1 MTMAGMVKTYTE
13 LAGAAIESLSHS
25 TESWKSFLTTASR
38 FYKYSFPDQLM
49 IYAQRPNAT
58 ACAPLDLWNKQF
70 GRFVRRGVKGIA
82 LIDDS
87 GNFPRIKYVFDV
99 KDTFPMRENPRP
111 VKLWAMG
118 EEHTQTVLEMLS
130 KDYDSDENS
139 LPETL
144 EYIARTLAE
153 EYYRD
158 NEADI
163 QFGYEDDIEELFTDT
178 LSKSVNFMLLT
189 RCGLETGGVFGTEDY
204 EAVRSLSSDLI
215 FALGTAASD
224 LSEQVL
230 RRIEATVKHYE
241 RVKEVENTR
250 NERIENYD
258 RNPYLHSA
266 GGLSPAEHH
275 AEHADTRT
283 GGNRAVRVTP
293 QKLSERTP
301 PDNVQPPA
309 VDSEIDTAPV
319 GDSEDGELQAVAD
332 DEADNESEP
341 ARSRDEQPE
350 ITSRAT
356 DFYGDSVRI
365 ANDWQT
371 AVETILR
378 DGSNQKNSHFH
389 IAAFFSRDLG
399 IEANTEFLKHEYL
412 FTKNALPGGK
422 GLEINNRKISVWFN
436 ENGITFNSGT
446 SLTLSWEQA
455 AS

>member
-1 MTMAGMVKTYTE
+1 MEVMTMAGMVKTCTE

-25 TESWKSFLTTASR
+25 TETWKSFLTTAAR
-38 FYKYSFPDQLM
+38 FYKYNFLDQLM

-87 GNFPRIKYVFDV
+87 GNLPRIKYVFDV

-111 VKLWAMG
+111 VKLWAMS
-118 EEHTQTVLEMLS
+118 EEHTQTVLETLS

-144 EYIARTLAE
+144 EFIARTLAE

-189 RCGLETGGVFGTEDY
+189 RCGLETDGVFGEEDY

-215 FALGTAASD
+215 FALGTASSE

-230 RRIEATVKHYE
+230 RGIEATVKHYE
-241 RVKEVENTR
+241 RVNI
-250 NERIENYD
+250 NERTNEYD
-258 RNPYLHSA
+258 RNPYQHSA

-275 AEHADTRT
+275 AEQTDTRT

-293 QKLSERTP
+293 QKLPERTP
-301 PDNVQPPA
+301 TDIVQPPITNR
-309 VDSEIDTAPV
+309 EIDTAPV

-341 ARSRDEQPE
+341 ARSREEQPQSP
-350 ITSRAT
+350 SRTA
-356 DFYGDSVRI
+356 DSDRGSIRI
-365 ANDWQT
+365 ADEWQT
-371 AVETILR
+371 AVETVLR
-378 DGSNQKNSHFH
+378 DGSNRKNSHFH

-399 IEANTEFLKHEYL
+399 IEANTEFLKREFL
-412 FTKNALPGGK
+412 FTKNFLPGGK
-422 GLEINNRKISVWFN
+422 GLEINNRKISVWFD
-436 ENGITFNSGT
+436 ETGITFTAGNT
-446 SLTLSWEQA
+446 LKLTWEQA